1 MASVFIGGY
10 CKVADYGALLSQ
22 KLPYENRAVFC
33 RGITSAPLPAILLAM
48 ASVKVIQSELTINL
62 ASIYGKS
69 YIRFPVYI
77 CDYHMFTPDLICKA
91 LSDSTRARIALLVAR
106 EKELCVC
113 ELTCALDEIQ
123 PKISRHL
130 ALLRESGVLAD
141 RRQGQWIY
149 YRLHPD
155 LPEWVIQ
162 MMQTMLAANTEWLE
176 ENHQRLCAMQD
187 RPNRCC

>member
-1 MASVFIGGY
+1 MY
-10 CKVADYGALLSQ
+10 L
-22 KLPYENRAVFC
+22 
-33 RGITSAPLPAILLAM
+33 
-48 ASVKVIQSELTINL
+48 
-62 ASIYGKS
+62 
-69 YIRFPVYI
+69 
-77 CDYHMFTPDLICKA
+77 FTPDIVCKT
-91 LSDSTRARIALLVAR
+91 LSDPTRARIALLVAR

-113 ELTCALDEIQ
+113 ELSCALDEIQ

-149 YRLHPD
+149 YRLHPE
-155 LPEWVIQ
+155 LPEWVIS
-162 MMQTMLAANTEWLE
+162 MMITMLDANKEWLD

>member
-1 MASVFIGGY
+1 M
-10 CKVADYGALLSQ
+10 
-22 KLPYENRAVFC
+22 
-33 RGITSAPLPAILLAM
+33 
-48 ASVKVIQSELTINL
+48 SE
-62 ASIYGKS
+62 
-69 YIRFPVYI
+69 
-77 CDYHMFTPDLICKA
+77 FTPDSLCKTLA
-91 LSDSTRARIALLVAR
+91 DATRARIALLVAR

-162 MMQTMLAANTEWLE
+162 MMETMLAANSEWLD
-176 ENHQRLCAMQD
+176 ENHQRL
-187 RPNRCC
+187 